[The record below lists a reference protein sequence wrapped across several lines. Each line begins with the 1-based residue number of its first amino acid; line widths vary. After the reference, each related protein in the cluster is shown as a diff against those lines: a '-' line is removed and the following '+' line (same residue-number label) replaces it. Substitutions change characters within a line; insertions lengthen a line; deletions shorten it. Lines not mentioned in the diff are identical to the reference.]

1 MVWKMSKKKER
12 ANLWKF
18 FESEDPA
25 LGKMGLS
32 MTEGLFGDSDIDWT
46 ARKGLADM
54 ADERWEEAVT
64 DVSNFLRRL
73 AKPEVTGD
81 VDWKIYPEMRFQ
93 KSYWDWIGSVLR
105 HPWDMKEGKHWME
118 DWVVEDYEK
127 LKKEKAKKD

>member
-1 MVWKMSKKKER
+1 MSKKKEWT
-12 ANLWKF
+12 NLWKF

-32 MTEGLFGDSDIDWT
+32 MTKGLFDDSDKDWET
-46 ARKGLADM
+46 RIGLADM

-73 AKPEVTGD
+73 AKPEVRD
-81 VDWKIYPEMRFQ
+81 ISDWKTYPEMRFQ

-105 HPWDMKEGKHWME
+105 YPWDLEGGKHWME
-118 DWVVEDYEK
+118 D
-127 LKKEKAKKD
+127 